1 MNLLILLVIVIGTK
15 AAAIYNN
22 DNLDQEAVQSSDMAE
37 EELARSVRDLIY
49 WNRVYN
55 QLKSESIQQFWNLQ
69 ILTHLFQAAE
79 AHAEWTWSVKS
90 TGTTLIK
97 A

>member
-1 MNLLILLVIVIGTK
+1 MNLLILLVVIIGTK

-22 DNLDQEAVQSSDMAE
+22 DLDQEAVQSSDMAE

-55 QLKSESIQQFWNLQ
+55 QLKSESNQQFR
-69 ILTHLFQAAE
+69 TCKF
-79 AHAEWTWSVKS
+79 
-90 TGTTLIK
+90 
-97 A
+97 

>member
-22 DNLDQEAVQSSDMAE
+22 DNLDQEAVKSSDME

-55 QLKSESIQQFWNLQ
+55 QLKSE
-69 ILTHLFQAAE
+69 
-79 AHAEWTWSVKS
+79 
-90 TGTTLIK
+90 
-97 A
+97 

>member
-55 QLKSESIQQFWNLQ
+55 QLKSE
-69 ILTHLFQAAE
+69 
-79 AHAEWTWSVKS
+79 
-90 TGTTLIK
+90 
-97 A
+97 